1 MNERRTQENHFPKNP
16 RPEELPVVLGKKPV
30 ESNDPNADPD
40 APPLA
45 PVDWRDK
52 YVTFEQFRDVQPPT
66 FLIQDFLEDG
76 AVMAIGAPVAQRKSI
91 VVANVIH
98 SLLTGESLFG
108 HFEVKKLPE
117 RVVYLC
123 PEMGLVDIANRFKKL
138 GLEKYVGEKLFILSM
153 DDPKIKLTDLNEE
166 LPGSVLIL
174 DTITRFVEGNQ
185 NDAQDMARFA
195 DICYAIKRTGSTLIL
210 LHHSVK
216 GAGDSKMSLDA
227 ALRGSTELAAF
238 VTCVWSTQL
247 EDIDSPHTTPSKLQ
261 CVKQRGFSSEPFQV
275 VCDSA
280 YRMTYQG
287 AVAVV
292 KLNKEAKAEEA
303 LAAIMAENPDMGINK
318 LQAALKEKGFSK
330 GWKFVTQ
337 AKARIAGTGVTVS

>member
-1 MNERRTQENHFPKNP
+1 MNEKENHFPKNP
-16 RPEELPVVLGKKPV
+16 RPEAPPIVLGKP
-30 ESNDPNADPD
+30 NDPDT
-40 APPLA
+40 
-45 PVDWRDK
+45 PVVSWREK
-52 YVTFEQFRDVQPPT
+52 YVTFEQFRDVQPPA
-66 FLIQDFLEDG
+66 FLIQNFLEDG

-91 VVANVIH
+91 VVANIIR

-108 HFEVKKLPE
+108 HFEVNKQPE

-153 DDPKIKLTDLNEE
+153 DDLKIKLIDLDEE

-195 DICYAIKRTGSTLIL
+195 DICYAIKRTGATLIL

-261 CVKQRGFSSEPFQV
+261 CVKQRGFSSEAFQV
-275 VCDSA
+275 TCDVD

-287 AVAVV
+287 AVAEVKFDRNAKAVEVLTALLTKHPNMGIV
-292 KLNKEAKAEEA
+292 KLQDAMRAAKV
-303 LAAIMAENPDMGINK
+303 P
-318 LQAALKEKGFSK
+318 KGSAFIKRERSRILGAGVK
-330 GWKFVTQ
+330 VT
-337 AKARIAGTGVTVS
+337 